1 MAQEVKDII
10 LTLSQLTVMQDV
22 VTRRDVM
29 RRVLALMNLE
39 VDLRPVIQY
48 LFKYLAVPDLVVKK
62 VIYSLLVRYVSD
74 VPELMLLA
82 SNTILKDLSDSNPLV
97 RSLGTKSLLNI
108 PYFQEQIPTVLF
120 QAFHD
125 RSPQVRRTAVVNC
138 IQILKEPSLATL
150 KHETVDQLYMLIRD
164 ADPLVV
170 VYTLAVLDRILVSE
184 GGIVVTKKMKNYL
197 INRLEIFHDW
207 SILGVIKFFSK
218 MQPESQ
224 EELLTFL
231 NSLDEHLEHSNPA
244 IVLSVTDFLNLLLK
258 SSLSHLAQE
267 VIEHVTPKL
276 CFYLASTNHELVF
289 ASLEFIEKH
298 LKEHL
303 TVFSQRLNNF
313 FCKFSDPVFVKL
325 KKLTMLPILATASNV
340 KDIVDELKMYC
351 TNYSNVI
358 SKTAIDSLSQIINFQ
373 PSMSSSIINF
383 FLQLLELEIKPM
395 VETVFKNLSGLEFQV
410 DQRTEQ
416 NIVSS
421 LLIYRHIV
429 SSPEGKCAILNLLA
443 TYGQA
448 NVETPYVLEEL
459 IEQCLEES
467 TIVKH
472 TLLVCCVKIFLNRPA
487 ELQEILSRL
496 FEHLLNDNCPTLIAE
511 TQFFYKL
518 LKMGTDVAQQVVLGD
533 LIR

>member
-1 MAQEVKDII
+1 MAQEVKNII

-29 RRVLALMNLE
+29 RRVLALMNLQ
-39 VDLRPVIQY
+39 VDLRPVIGH

-62 VIYSLLVRYVSD
+62 VVYSLLVRYVSD
-74 VPELMLLA
+74 VPELTLLA

-108 PYFQEQIPTVLF
+108 PYFQEQIPNVLL
-120 QAFHD
+120 QAFQD

-138 IQILKEPSLATL
+138 VQILKEPGLATL
-150 KHETVDQLYMLIRD
+150 KHETLDQLYMLIRD
-164 ADPLVV
+164 TDPLVV

-184 GGIVVTKKMKNYL
+184 GGIVITRKMKSYL
-197 INRLEIFHDW
+197 VNRLEMFHDW
-207 SILGVIKFFSK
+207 SILGVTRLFLKCH
-218 MQPESQ
+218 PESQ
-224 EELLTFL
+224 EELLSFL

-244 IVLSVTDFLNLLLK
+244 IVLGVTDFLNSLLK
-258 SSLSHLAQE
+258 TSLSHLAQE

-303 TVFSQRLNNF
+303 EIFSQRLSSF

-325 KKLTMLPILATASNV
+325 KKLTMLPMLATASNIR
-340 KDIVDELKMYC
+340 DIVDELKMYC
-351 TNYSNVI
+351 TNHLTVI
-358 SKTAIDSLSQIINFQ
+358 SKTAINSLSQIVNFQ
-373 PSMSSSIINF
+373 PSMSSPIINF
-383 FLQLLELEIKPM
+383 FLQLLELEIKPL
-395 VETVFKNLSGLEFQV
+395 VETVFQNLSGLEFQV

-421 LLIYRHIV
+421 LFTYRHVV
-429 SSPEGKCAILNLLA
+429 SSPEGKCAILNLL
-443 TYGQA
+443 TMYDQA

-487 ELQEILSRL
+487 ELQEMLGRL
-496 FEHLLNDNCPTLIAE
+496 FEHLLNDNSPTLIAE

-518 LKMGTDVAQQVVLGD
+518 LKTGTDVAQQIVFGD